1 MHLRFF
7 TEEYYNTEGVNGDV
21 NSEPI
26 RQCDV
31 IKITGKIENCERAKQ
46 ALIDLIPITIDVD
59 VPFELHRSIIGQ
71 KGRDVKELMDTYD
84 VHIVL
89 SPADLK
95 EDQIKITGTPV
106 NVERAKIAVLER
118 VKELEVDRKDRE
130 LKSFS
135 LTLEVNPEYHPK
147 IIGKRGTVISKIRA
161 DHDVQINFPKKGM
174 NMTIFF
180 ACVYL

>member
-1 MHLRFF
+1 M
-7 TEEYYNTEGVNGDV
+7 
-21 NSEPI
+21 
-26 RQCDV
+26 Q
-31 IKITGKIENCERAKQ
+31 
-46 ALIDLIPITIDVD
+46 
-59 VPFELHRSIIGQ
+59 VPFELHRSIIG
-71 KGRDVKELMDTYD
+71 KSGRDVKELMDTYD

-118 VKELEVDRKDRE
+118 VQELEVERKERE
-130 LKSFS
+130 LKSFN
-135 LTLEVNPEYHPK
+135 LTLDISPTFHPK

-174 NMTIFF
+174 QQTF
-180 ACVYL
+180 CDYYGHV